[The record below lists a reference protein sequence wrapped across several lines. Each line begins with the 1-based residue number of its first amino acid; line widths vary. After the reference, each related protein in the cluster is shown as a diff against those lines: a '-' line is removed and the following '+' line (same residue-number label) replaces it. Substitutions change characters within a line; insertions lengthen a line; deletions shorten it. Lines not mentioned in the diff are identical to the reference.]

1 MPDINTLTI
10 PVRIRAVHA
19 HTLTVSPD
27 DNAQDCPKCARGEG
41 CGARPWFRGLFK
53 NRAVLQLP
61 RDHHPWQTD
70 APAVLHLPAPILTRL
85 TALTYGVPLLIFL
98 LTLALTQSL
107 PPAAQL
113 ILSLI
118 GAAVGHLPAHRY
130 SEHLLMRHLRLTPA
144 NPEPPA
150 RYPAKPP
157 PQT

>member
-1 MPDINTLTI
+1 MSSVLTI
-10 PVRIRAVHA
+10 PVRIIAIEADSLVLEILEA
-19 HTLTVSPD
+19 ADV
-27 DNAQDCPKCARGEG
+27 CPQCARGEG

-61 RDHHPWQTD
+61 RDHHPWQAD

-107 PPAAQL
+107 PPAVQL

-144 NPEPPA
+144 SPEPPVC
-150 RYPAKPP
+150 YPAKPP